1 MSSGPQG
8 RSGGTGPLPSDRAP
22 ALATSPGTAR
32 LPQAGQPRPEGLGPA
47 VLASVPAW
55 PLSTAASIALP
66 REWAPAAR
74 LSPTAGGP
82 GCHRLPE
89 CLSRWGCVCPARPGR
104 RCAEGTAARVGAPQ
118 TRGARVSQAARR
130 LGSDRGANLVPSPQ
144 ALSSLKGCRPY
155 HPPPPTPGLAQPLP
169 RGLHSPRLRGN
180 RQLLPWEEVQPPG
193 RAGGVWGCGSPCT
206 QKRCGLLGGL
216 TESQNR
222 PPQAHDCFIIC
233 CHYYYFNLEKTVM
246 SQMRGVAL

>member
-32 LPQAGQPRPEGLGPA
+32 LPQAGQPRLEGLGPA

-104 RCAEGTAARVGAPQ
+104 RCAQGTAARVGAPQ

-155 HPPPPTPGLAQPLP
+155 PPRPPPSASLSPCPGACTAHGSEATGSCCLGGSAA
-169 RGLHSPRLRGN
+169 
-180 RQLLPWEEVQPPG
+180 PG
-193 RAGGVWGCGSPCT
+193 EGGGSLGVWEP
-206 QKRCGLLGGL
+206 LH
-216 TESQNR
+216 TE
-222 PPQAHDCFIIC
+222 A
-233 CHYYYFNLEKTVM
+233 LW
-246 SQMRGVAL
+246 VAGRTH

>member
-104 RCAEGTAARVGAPQ
+104 RCAQGTDRSTGGGTSNPWSSCVPGCTQARQRPRGQPRSQPAGSQLSEGLQTLPPPRPPPPASLSPCPEACTAHGSEATGSCCRGRKCSPRGGRGESGGVGAPAHRSAVGCWEDSLSHR
-118 TRGARVSQAARR
+118 T
-130 LGSDRGANLVPSPQ
+130 PSPRHMT
-144 ALSSLKGCRPY
+144 ALLF
-155 HPPPPTPGLAQPLP
+155 
-169 RGLHSPRLRGN
+169 
-180 RQLLPWEEVQPPG
+180 V
-193 RAGGVWGCGSPCT
+193 V
-206 QKRCGLLGGL
+206 
-216 TESQNR
+216 
-222 PPQAHDCFIIC
+222 IIII
-233 CHYYYFNLEKTVM
+233 LI
-246 SQMRGVAL
+246 

>member
-104 RCAEGTAARVGAPQ
+104 RCAEGTTARVEAPQ

-130 LGSDRGANLVPSPQ
+130 LGSDRRANLVPSPQ

-155 HPPPPTPGLAQPLP
+155 PPPSLSPCPGACTAHGSEATGSCCRGRKCSP
-169 RGLHSPRLRGN
+169 RGGRG
-180 RQLLPWEEVQPPG
+180 ES
-193 RAGGVWGCGSPCT
+193 GGVGAPAHRSAVGCWEDSLSHRTAPPRHMT
-206 QKRCGLLGGL
+206 ALL
-216 TESQNR
+216 
-222 PPQAHDCFIIC
+222 FVVIIII
-233 CHYYYFNLEKTVM
+233 LI
-246 SQMRGVAL
+246 